1 MGVDAVSEH
10 YNQNYTREEVEV
22 ILNKIKDCINDNQY
36 IISQNQNRAEN
47 VQFITEYRLDEKKR
61 KEILLSI
68 EVDDFCHSLNNTNPG
83 YEHEVLYV
91 FCPQRNLFDIFGE
104 EEFVDIYTKFNII
117 EYKIDKKRVVTISFH
132 KRNKP
137 IAYLFR

>member
-1 MGVDAVSEH
+1 MSEH

-68 EVDDFCHSLNNTNPG
+68 EVDDFCHSLNNTNPR

-91 FCPQRNLFDIFGE
+91 FCPQRNLFDILGE

>member
-1 MGVDAVSEH
+1 MSEH
-10 YNQNYTREEVEV
+10 YNQNYTREEVQV

-47 VQFITEYRLDEKKR
+47 VQFINEYRLDEKKR

-68 EVDDFCHSLNNTNPG
+68 EVDDFCHSLNNINPG

>member
-1 MGVDAVSEH
+1 MSEH
-10 YNQNYTREEVEV
+10 YNQNYTREEVQV

-36 IISQNQNRAEN
+36 IISQNQNRAKN
-47 VQFITEYRLDEKKR
+47 VQFINEYRLDEKKR

>member
-1 MGVDAVSEH
+1 MSEH

-68 EVDDFCHSLNNTNPG
+68 EVDDFCHLLNNTNPG

>member
-1 MGVDAVSEH
+1 MSEH
-10 YNQNYTREEVEV
+10 YNQNYTREEVQV

-47 VQFITEYRLDEKKR
+47 VQFINEYRLDEKKR

-117 EYKIDKKRVVTISFH
+117 EYKSDKKRVVTISFH

>member
-1 MGVDAVSEH
+1 MSEH
-10 YNQNYTREEVEV
+10 YNQDYTREEVEV

-47 VQFITEYRLDEKKR
+47 VQFINEYRLDEKKR

-68 EVDDFCHSLNNTNPG
+68 EVDDFCHSLNNINPG

-137 IAYLFR
+137 IDYLFR

>member
-47 VQFITEYRLDEKKR
+47 VQFITEYRLDEKKCFMYFAH
-61 KEILLSI
+61 KEIYLIFLEKKNLLI
-68 EVDDFCHSLNNTNPG
+68 YILN
-83 YEHEVLYV
+83 LI
-91 FCPQRNLFDIFGE
+91 L
-104 EEFVDIYTKFNII
+104 
-117 EYKIDKKRVVTISFH
+117 
-132 KRNKP
+132 
-137 IAYLFR
+137 

>member
-1 MGVDAVSEH
+1 MSEH

-47 VQFITEYRLDEKKR
+47 VQFINEYRLDEKKR

-68 EVDDFCHSLNNTNPG
+68 EVDDFCHSLNNANPG

>member
-1 MGVDAVSEH
+1 MSEH
-10 YNQNYTREEVEV
+10 YNQNYTREEVQV

-36 IISQNQNRAEN
+36 IISQNQNRAES
-47 VQFITEYRLDEKKR
+47 VQFINEYRLDEKKR

>member
-1 MGVDAVSEH
+1 MSEH
-10 YNQNYTREEVEV
+10 YNQNYTREEVQV

-47 VQFITEYRLDEKKR
+47 VQFINEYRLDEKKR

-137 IAYLFR
+137 IDYLFR

>member
-1 MGVDAVSEH
+1 MSEH

-22 ILNKIKDCINDNQY
+22 ILNKIKNCINDNQY

-47 VQFITEYRLDEKKR
+47 VQFINEYRLDEKKR

-68 EVDDFCHSLNNTNPG
+68 EVDDFCHSLNNINPG

>member
-1 MGVDAVSEH
+1 MSEH

-47 VQFITEYRLDEKKR
+47 VQFINEYRLDEKKR

-137 IAYLFR
+137 IDYLFR

>member
-1 MGVDAVSEH
+1 MSEH
-10 YNQNYTREEVEV
+10 YNQNYTREEVQV
-22 ILNKIKDCINDNQY
+22 ILNKIKDFINDNQY

-47 VQFITEYRLDEKKR
+47 VQFINEYRLDEKKR

-68 EVDDFCHSLNNTNPG
+68 EVDDFCHSLNNINPG

>member
-1 MGVDAVSEH
+1 MSEH
-10 YNQNYTREEVEV
+10 YNQNYTREEVQV

-47 VQFITEYRLDEKKR
+47 VQFINEYRLDEKKR

-68 EVDDFCHSLNNTNPG
+68 EVDDFCHSLNNINPG

-137 IAYLFR
+137 IDYLFR

>member
-1 MGVDAVSEH
+1 MSEH
-10 YNQNYTREEVEV
+10 YNQNYTREEVQV

-47 VQFITEYRLDEKKR
+47 VQFINEYRLDEKKR

-117 EYKIDKKRVVTISFH
+117 EYKIDKKRVVTISLH

-137 IAYLFR
+137 IDYLFR

>member
-1 MGVDAVSEH
+1 MSEH
-10 YNQNYTREEVEV
+10 YNQNYTREEVQV

-47 VQFITEYRLDEKKR
+47 VQFINEYRLDEKKR

-132 KRNKP
+132 KSNKP
-137 IAYLFR
+137 LAYLFR

>member
-1 MGVDAVSEH
+1 M
-10 YNQNYTREEVEV
+10 YIIQV

-47 VQFITEYRLDEKKR
+47 VQFINEYRLDEKKR